1 MMSNLFTLGDLIVV
15 GLAADIAG
23 AVILALS
30 FSTKSPEQMRK
41 EVPTRLSVPNI
52 RPSGGDGGD
61 DRRRHASRRARVRV
75 ARAT

>member
-30 FSTKSPEQMRK
+30 FSTKSPEQMR
-41 EVPTRLSVPNI
+41 TDA
-52 RPSGGDGGD
+52 GGDGGD